1 MSPAL
6 CDKPR
11 FVFLSNRSC
20 TGGARSTNQTSLESF
35 QNVLG
40 KYRRYLEFAGLL
52 LLAVLIIWWF
62 GRKLDWPQV
71 KLAVQKS
78 DWRLII
84 LAIAFVLLGYLWRTL
99 RWQAFLAPLTKAS
112 LREVW
117 IATTVGFGAVL
128 VFGRVAEVVRPAV
141 LPMRDKRVRPAAS
154 FVTIMVERLYD
165 MMAVVFFF
173 AVNLLWLRPAPG
185 TAADFSRARIAGWL
199 LVALL
204 GGAIALLIWLKRR
217 YQSVIGWLD
226 KRISGGSRLR
236 SRLKRALL
244 STLDQLATALSV
256 LSNARQLAISIGW
269 TLLLWLSVAIGNLL
283 VFRAFGLAFGMS
295 QVLFVLGW
303 SMVGSAVPTPGGA
316 AGAFHAA
323 TGAALVLL
331 SVGRD
336 QAAAIAIILH
346 LVDFAPAALFGLFYF
361 LRGDI
366 NVARLRSL
374 TSTSAV
380 EHAVEDEK
388 VVLAEGA

>member
-1 MSPAL
+1 
-6 CDKPR
+6 
-11 FVFLSNRSC
+11 
-20 TGGARSTNQTSLESF
+20 
-35 QNVLG
+35 LG
-40 KYRRYLEFAGLL
+40 KYRKYLEFGGLL

-62 GRKLDWPQV
+62 GRRLDWPQV

-78 DWRLII
+78 DWRLIV
-84 LAIAFVLLGYLWRTL
+84 LAVALVLLGYLWRAL

-128 VFGRVAEVVRPAV
+128 LVGRAAEVVRPAV

-165 MMAVVFFF
+165 MMAVVLFF
-173 AVNLLWLRPAPG
+173 AVNLVWFRPAPG
-185 TAADFSRARIAGWL
+185 TAADFSRARIVGWL
-199 LVALL
+199 LVSLL
-204 GGAIALLIWLKRR
+204 GVAIGLLIWFKRR
-217 YQSVIGWLD
+217 SRSVIEWLD
-226 KRISGGSRLR
+226 KRISDRSKLR
-236 SRLKRALL
+236 GRLKRALL

-256 LSNARQLAISIGW
+256 LSDVRQLSISIGW
-269 TLLLWLSVAIGNLL
+269 TVLLWLSVALGNLF
-283 VFRAFGLAFGMS
+283 VFRAFGLPFGMS
-295 QVLFVLGW
+295 QVIFVLGW

-331 SVGRD
+331 GVGRD
-336 QAAAIAIILH
+336 TAAAVAIILH

-366 NVARLRSL
+366 NVARLRARS
-374 TSTSAV
+374 SASAV